1 VAVTYILNEGN
12 VGVSQ
17 LKWPYID
24 GNLVI
29 LPING
34 VIGKHVLWWIQRKLS
49 STILKLAKGKRIG
62 PMRRSDIELLWQK
75 DRILSKHSTLLKL
88 HELAGKS

>member
-17 LKWPYID
+17 LKWLYID

-34 VIGKHVLWWIQRKLS
+34 VIGKHVLWWIQQKLS
-49 STILKLAKGKRIG
+49 STTLKLAKGKRIG

-75 DRILSKHSTLLKL
+75 DRILSKHITLLML
-88 HELAGKS
+88 RLS